1 MPNIS
6 DRRKLSMS
14 KNIALDDDSLVRTNT
29 NKTRA
34 VIDTPPSSHDMRKV
48 VKDLEVMLKEERM
61 KRI

>member
-14 KNIALDDDSLVRTNT
+14 KNISREDDSLIRMNS
-29 NKTRA
+29 NKTKA
-34 VIDTPPSSHDMRKV
+34 IIETPPSSHDMRKV
-48 VKDLEVMLKEERM
+48 VRELEEMLKEERM